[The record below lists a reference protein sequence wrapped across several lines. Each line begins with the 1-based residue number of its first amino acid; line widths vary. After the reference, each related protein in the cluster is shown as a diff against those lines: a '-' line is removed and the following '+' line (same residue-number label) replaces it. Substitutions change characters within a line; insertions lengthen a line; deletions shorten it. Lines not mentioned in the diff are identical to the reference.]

1 MLSAIRIFLLGGAL
15 ALPAATH
22 VAILPFTSDASID
35 TAQKQSITQ
44 KFQSE
49 LLAKNVYNILERSQ
63 LELILQEQGL
73 QSSGACDASNCQVQL
88 GKLLSV
94 DKLITGSLVRFD
106 DTYVLNTN
114 LLDVQTGSIERSW
127 FTKVKGSI
135 TDVLEE
141 GAPLAAKQVTASELN
156 LPFATDTLITGTSRL
171 RQEEAAR
178 AAAMDAQKEKRQQ
191 KHSQLVKSSL
201 LALSAIVVVTGLGG
215 GLYNN
220 SKANSDYEDYSA
232 ISGTDTQTQTALND
246 TWEKLRNHENKRDK
260 FYGLA
265 GFGVALFLGTSV
277 FF

>member
-1 MLSAIRIFLLGGAL
+1 MLPFFRILFLGGAL
-15 ALPAATH
+15 TLSAATH

-63 LELILQEQGL
+63 LDLILQEQGL

-135 TDVLEE
+135 TDVLAE

-156 LPFATDTLITGTSRL
+156 LPFATDTLITGSSRL

-232 ISGTDTQTQTALND
+232 ISGTDAQTQTALDD
-246 TWEKLRNHENKRDK
+246 TWDKLRNHENKRDK

-265 GFGVALFLGTSV
+265 GFGVALFLGTSI

>member
-1 MLSAIRIFLLGGAL
+1 MLPFFRILFLGGAL
-15 ALPAATH
+15 TLSAATH

-135 TDVLEE
+135 TDVLAE

-156 LPFATDTLITGTSRL
+156 LPFATDTLITGSSRL

-232 ISGTDTQTQTALND
+232 ISGTDAQTQTALDD
-246 TWEKLRNHENKRDK
+246 TWDKLRNHENKRDK

-265 GFGVALFLGTSV
+265 GFGVALFLGTSI

>member
-1 MLSAIRIFLLGGAL
+1 MLSFFRILFLGGAL
-15 ALPAATH
+15 TLSAATH

-63 LELILQEQGL
+63 LELILQEQSL

-135 TDVLEE
+135 TDVLAE

-156 LPFATDTLITGTSRL
+156 LPFATDTLITGSSRL

-220 SKANSDYEDYSA
+220 GKANSDYEDYSA
-232 ISGTDTQTQTALND
+232 ISGTDARTQTALND
-246 TWEKLRNHENKRDK
+246 TWDKLRNHENKRDK

-265 GFGVALFLGTSV
+265 GFGVALFLGTSI